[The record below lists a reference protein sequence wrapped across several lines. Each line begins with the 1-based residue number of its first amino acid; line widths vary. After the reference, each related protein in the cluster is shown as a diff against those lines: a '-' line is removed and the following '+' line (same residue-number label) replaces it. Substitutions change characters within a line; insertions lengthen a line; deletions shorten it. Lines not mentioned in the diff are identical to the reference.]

1 MRSNAL
7 AMGNKNLRL
16 NRGIGILMFVTIFL
30 AACGGEEFQDL
41 RDFVRDSGADLRGQ
55 VDSPPEI
62 KPYEPF
68 PYENNASLPDPFKP
82 RKQETKNASGS
93 GSGLNQPDFA
103 RPKQELEEF
112 PLESMKMVGYL
123 RKGNI
128 GNAIIR
134 SSEGKLH
141 RIKVGNYVGMNF
153 GQITSIS
160 ESEVKIKEMVQDGA
174 GDWSERISSLQLVE

>member
-1 MRSNAL
+1 MRDSALTIKQINFHSVRGLFLLAL
-7 AMGNKNLRL
+7 AAALL
-16 NRGIGILMFVTIFL
+16 I
-30 AACGGEEFQDL
+30 ACGGEEFQDL
-41 RDFVRDSGADLRGQ
+41 RDFVRDAGADLRGQ

-82 RKQETKNASGS
+82 RKQDTKNAGGT

-103 RPKQELEEF
+103 RSKQELEEF

-123 RKGNI
+123 RKGSL

-141 RIKVGNYVGMNF
+141 RVKVGNYIGLNF
-153 GQITSIS
+153 GQITSIT

-174 GDWSERISSLQLVE
+174 GDWSERSSSLQLVE